1 MRVIDLRIMNLS
13 NKSSLLKYVSRQGHI
28 AQKLIRI
35 YSKES
40 PYSRM
45 AISFQDLAI
54 SFFTV

>member
-1 MRVIDLRIMNLS
+1 VIDLRIMKLS
-13 NKSSLLKYVSRQGHI
+13 NMSSLLKYVSRQGHI
-28 AQKLIRI
+28 AQKLIV

-45 AISFQDLAI
+45 AISFPELAI